1 MAIPPGLS
9 VDVRPPATPS
19 AAAPTVVV
27 VHGAM
32 DRAASFGRMARHLDD
47 LEVVRYD
54 RRGYGRSAAVGIGTL
69 ADHVDDLLAV
79 VGDRAVTVFGHSIG
93 GVVALVAAQ
102 RAPERVTSVLAYE
115 APTPWLDWWPGA
127 PRVAPEDPA
136 EEAEAFMRRA
146 IGDRYWARLGARTRA
161 ERRAEG
167 PALVADLDSLEGPA
181 PFDPAAVSVPVL
193 AACGSETTWWHERAA
208 RWLGDEVPDGQLVVV
223 DGATHG
229 VHLSHP
235 TAAAH
240 LVRRAVAAGPQGAA
254 SQR

>member
-19 AAAPTVVV
+19 ATAPTVVV

-32 DRAASFGRMARHLDD
+32 DRSASFGRMARHLDD
-47 LEVVRYD
+47 VEVVRYD
-54 RRGYGRSAAVGIGTL
+54 RRGYGRSAAVGTGTL

-102 RAPERVTSVLAYE
+102 RAPERVTSVLSYE
-115 APTPWLDWWPGA
+115 APAPWLDWWPRA

-146 IGDRYWARLGARTRA
+146 IGDRYWSRLGARTRA
-161 ERRAEG
+161 ERRSEG

-181 PFDPAAVSVPVL
+181 PFDPAAVPVPVL
-193 AACGSETTWWHERAA
+193 AACGSETTWWHERAT
-208 RWLGDEVPDGQLVVV
+208 RWLSDEVPDGQLVVV